1 MYTSDSEIA
10 FTVIGSIVS
19 LILFL
24 ILFITFLNLSKNVKL
39 IKEKLTG
46 GNEIAKAMILISED
60 KKNEATEIIRVAFL
74 QDCIR
79 ILDKDWFES
88 SKCDSLIDDKIN
100 SYLRKFKLALPEINK
115 DFLLSEYKKVRK
127 LYIAQ

>member
-10 FTVIGSIVS
+10 FTVIISIVS

-39 IKEKLTG
+39 IKEKLSS
-46 GNEIAKAMILISED
+46 GNEIAKAMILISDD
-60 KKNEATEIIRVAFL
+60 KKNEAIEIIRVTFL
-74 QDCIR
+74 QDCIS
-79 ILDKDWFES
+79 ILDENWFEI

-100 SYLRKFKLALPEINK
+100 LYLRKFKLALPDIKK
-115 DFLLSEYKKVRK
+115 DLFLFEYKKVRK
-127 LYIAQ
+127 FYIEE